1 MNKEQLERLIQA
13 ALEEALVYEQEE
25 HLVSIL
31 DCDEFSDFGELSPST
46 LRRNLSLQVG
56 TYQRSYI
63 KKLKKTLGNDS
74 ISSADIMGFDNVR
87 LHRGRLESDMFSA
100 NAVLSNAYVY
110 DSASA
115 LAFDQF
121 ELLVPD
127 KMDREIMQRMFVH
140 ITSWTFD
147 HPNEPVEFTHSCV
160 NLAQLADAMMQRKP
174 DDLMEALIV
183 REEM

>member
-13 ALEEALVYEQEE
+13 AMEEALVYEQEE

-31 DCDEFSDFGELSPST
+31 DCDEVSDFGELNSPS
-46 LRRNLSLQVG
+46 LRRQLRLEVG
-56 TYQRSYI
+56 RYQRSYI
-63 KKLKKTLGNDS
+63 KKLKKTLDNVS
-74 ISSADIMGFDNVR
+74 ISSADIMDFDNLK

-100 NAVLSNAYVY
+100 NPVLSNAYVY
-110 DSASA
+110 ESAGE

-121 ELLVPD
+121 ELLIPD
-127 KMDREIMQRMFVH
+127 KMDRVVMQRMFVH

-147 HPNEPVEFTHSCV
+147 HPDEPVEFTHSCV